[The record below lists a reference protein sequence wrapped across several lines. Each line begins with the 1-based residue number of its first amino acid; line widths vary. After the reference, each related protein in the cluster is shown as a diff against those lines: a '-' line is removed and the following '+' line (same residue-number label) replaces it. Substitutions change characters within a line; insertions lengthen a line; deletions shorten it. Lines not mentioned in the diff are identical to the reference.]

1 MVPLLSHPGFRD
13 RTLPLSVETWHWMV
27 EKGLAPARA
36 ELLRGV
42 IVEKMPKSPLHTKL
56 VARLWSAFAA
66 ALGETHWVRKEE
78 PLTLA
83 DSEPEPDI
91 AIVPGQEA
99 DYQSHPVTALLVV
112 EVAVT
117 TLAEDRELANL
128 YAEAGVTEYWIVNAV
143 ARAIEIYRQP
153 EGGLYRARETISTGA
168 VAACAAL
175 PGLMIETN
183 KLFANLS

>member
-1 MVPLLSHPGFRD
+1 MVPLLSHPGFRA
-13 RTLPLSVETWHWMV
+13 RTLPLSVATWHWMV

-56 VARLWSAFAA
+56 VTRLWNAFAA

-91 AIVPGQEA
+91 AIVPGQEP
-99 DYQSHPVTALLVV
+99 DYATHPTTALLVI
-112 EVAVT
+112 EVAIT
-117 TLAEDRELANL
+117 TLAEDRELAGI
-128 YAEAGVTEYWIVNAV
+128 YAEAGVAEYWIVNAP
-143 ARAIEIYRQP
+143 ARVIEVYRQP
-153 EGGLYRARETISTGA
+153 QGGSYLSRELLSTGA
-168 VAACAAL
+168 AAACEAL
-175 PGLMIETN
+175 PGVKIETE
-183 KLFANLS
+183 KLFANLT

>member
-1 MVPLLSHPGFRD
+1 MVPLLSHPGFRA
-13 RTLPLSVETWHWMV
+13 RTLPLSVEAWHWMV
-27 EKGLAPARA
+27 ERGLAPARA

-56 VARLWSAFAA
+56 VARLWSVFAA
-66 ALGETHWVRKEE
+66 ALGDTHWIRKEE

-99 DYQSHPVTALLVV
+99 DYAVHPSTALLVV

-117 TLAEDRELANL
+117 TLAEDRELAAI
-128 YAEAGVTEYWIVNAV
+128 YAEAGVPEYWIVDSHSRSV
-143 ARAIEIYRQP
+143 EIYRQP
-153 EGGLYRARETISTGA
+153 EAGAYRFSERRMADAILDATS
-168 VAACAAL
+168 L
-175 PGLMIETN
+175 PGVRIALSE
-183 KLFANLS
+183 LFANLP